1 MLQWPLQ
8 EAAEMMMMIII
19 IIVIIC
25 VCYWLHVNAFYLS
38 DFVYWPT
45 PQLQM
50 SFSHSVF
57 WCHQLQQCSTSRPTN
72 YTAFSATE
80 WKPSAIILLHVSFGY
95 SLCIWPSST
104 TCRCECLGI
113 GLLHQVNILSQDRNG
128 EYSHPLS
135 EADDYFQTTPQNHP
149 PVRCTSKNNWTVM
162 LFATNT
168 LGLIPCVSL
177 TNYQCDIYEHKWS

>member
-8 EAAEMMMMIII
+8 EAAEMMMIII
-19 IIVIIC
+19 IIVILC

-128 EYSHPLS
+128 EYIAIL
-135 EADDYFQTTPQNHP
+135 FQKQMITSRPPHKITHQCAVLVKTTELLCYLPQ
-149 PVRCTSKNNWTVM
+149 
-162 LFATNT
+162 T
-168 LGLIPCVSL
+168 LWG
-177 TNYQCDIYEHKWS
+177 